1 MNKTYEALIAT
12 SFSALLSVCAQAA
25 DNDAGARIEALMTPQ
40 QYRAAGLDKL
50 NAAESEALYQW
61 LRTFRGVPAAA
72 QAPAA
77 AATSPAATAS
87 GVSSATG
94 TGATAGAVTAAPLP
108 AADNPQATAQALE
121 QTFGLPDPIDTAKA
135 AYQLH
140 ATIRE
145 PFRGW
150 SGDTVFYLDNGQ
162 IWKQRTK
169 GQHVYTGDDNRV
181 VISQNALGFYEMR
194 LIAADRSVG
203 VKRIK

>member
-1 MNKTYEALIAT
+1 MNKTYQALIAT
-12 SFSALLSVCAQAA
+12 GFSALLSVYIQAE
-25 DNDAGARIEALMTPQ
+25 DNDAGARIQALMTPQ

-61 LRTFRGVPAAA
+61 LQTFRGVPAAVL
-72 QAPAA
+72 QPTGDETTPAPA
-77 AATSPAATAS
+77 S
-87 GVSSATG
+87 GASSAT
-94 TGATAGAVTAAPLP
+94 TTATATGAVTAAPPP
-108 AADNPQATAQALE
+108 ASDNPEATALALE
-121 QTFGLPDPIDTAKA
+121 QNFGLPDPVDTAKA

-140 ATIRE
+140 AAIRE

-169 GQHVYTGDDNRV
+169 GRHVYTGDDNRV
-181 VISQNALGFYEMR
+181 VISQNLLGFYEMR